1 MQKHSSSISSIR
13 TTIRTADTSFSDLF
27 YLRHILEFGEEE
39 AAAEIQSTIAWR
51 NGAGSNVVKRA
62 AEAFA
67 MATADGGW
75 NNSPVLERAPH
86 YEKIKPFITG
96 KQILTTSTRDND
108 LVYCVRAGKIDDMG
122 LMAEVS
128 VSELEEVRMNEE
140 RNKGDEKFVASR
152 SEKFRSKQ
160 ERGDDTLVSFVSSLH
175 PLTLLAS
182 IVASQFFLY
191 AKEINCIVADQRS
204 VQSNRLCRVA
214 LANDLSGVSLFN
226 SSPDFRKALSQS
238 STVAAG
244 VYPSV
249 NRETLLLNLP
259 KLLSALVK
267 LFKPI
272 FPKTV
277 QKKLK
282 FCNGPLKDID
292 DLAQIARE
300 GPERTKFLD
309 QIHDIIADEY

>member
-1 MQKHSSSISSIR
+1 MVDALSLPVSALLQKHSSTIASIR
-13 TTIRTADTSFSDLF
+13 TDDTSFSDLF

-128 VSELEEVRMNEE
+128 VSELEE
-140 RNKGDEKFVASR
+140 
-152 SEKFRSKQ
+152 
-160 ERGDDTLVSFVSSLH
+160 
-175 PLTLLAS
+175 
-182 IVASQFFLY
+182 FFLY

-204 VQSNRLCRVA
+204 VQSDRLCRVA